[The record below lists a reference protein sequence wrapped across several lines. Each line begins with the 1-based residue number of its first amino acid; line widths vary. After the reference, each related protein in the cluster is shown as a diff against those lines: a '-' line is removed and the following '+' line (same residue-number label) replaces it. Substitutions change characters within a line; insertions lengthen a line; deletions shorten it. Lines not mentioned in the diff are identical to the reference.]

1 MELDFERPEKK
12 EVTTRV
18 EKELFW
24 KREVNEIDEGVK
36 MKLENLGVTNI
47 NIKILSPRFLREVA
61 DSIESMYEEFPE
73 IKGFVTS
80 IQEADL
86 RKGSLACTGPHLTED
101 GFQGAEILFS
111 KDFFSKSNYG
121 LKIVDLDTSVNWRG
135 ERWLAGLG
143 SKGVINHE
151 IAHAMALKVNAQSA
165 GVEIGEKDKEKIA
178 NMQGLYGRDA
188 TIISLCYDSLKEAGI
203 SPKDIGRELSTYGAT
218 GFGETFAECIAEV
231 QTRRN
236 PRLYARTVYNN
247 YKTMIETSKGESKEV
262 A

>member
-1 MELDFERPEKK
+1 M
-12 EVTTRV
+12 
-18 EKELFW
+18 
-24 KREVNEIDEGVK
+24 
-36 MKLENLGVTNI
+36 
-47 NIKILSPRFLREVA
+47 
-61 DSIESMYEEFPE
+61 
-73 IKGFVTS
+73 
-80 IQEADL
+80 
-86 RKGSLACTGPHLTED
+86 LTD
-101 GFQGAEILFS
+101 TDDYVLT
-111 KDFFSKSNYG
+111 
-121 LKIVDLDTSVNWRG
+121 IVDLDTSVNWRG

>member
-36 MKLENLGVTNI
+36 MKLENLGVTNKI
-47 NIKILSPRFLREVA
+47 NK
-61 DSIESMYEEFPE
+61 

>member
-86 RKGSLACTGPHLTED
+86 RKLSLIH
-101 GFQGAEILFS
+101 
-111 KDFFSKSNYG
+111 
-121 LKIVDLDTSVNWRG
+121 
-135 ERWLAGLG
+135 
-143 SKGVINHE
+143 
-151 IAHAMALKVNAQSA
+151 
-165 GVEIGEKDKEKIA
+165 
-178 NMQGLYGRDA
+178 
-188 TIISLCYDSLKEAGI
+188 ISE
-203 SPKDIGRELSTYGAT
+203 P
-218 GFGETFAECIAEV
+218 
-231 QTRRN
+231 TRH
-236 PRLYARTVYNN
+236 
-247 YKTMIETSKGESKEV
+247 
-262 A
+262 